1 MYQCVVVLCSL
12 TRSIKV
18 AVILSSTT
26 LQHNDHGAHYYTA
39 IDGVRDTEQKM
50 LL

>member
-1 MYQCVVVLCSL
+1 MQQCVVVLCSL

-26 LQHNDHGAHYYTA
+26 LQHNPRGAHYYTA
-39 IDGVRDTEQKM
+39 IDGIRDTQQM
-50 LL
+50 LLL